1 MTTDD
6 PADREAAALR
16 VACPICDAERG
27 ELCEDVVAGCIGPVE
42 TQAATTIPV
51 GKMPSGL
58 AVDAGV

>member
-1 MTTDD
+1 MVEAMTIDD

-42 TQAATTIPV
+42 RPHVYRISVAAEV
-51 GKMPSGL
+51 SR
-58 AVDAGV
+58 

>member
-27 ELCEDVVAGCIGPVE
+27 ELCEDVVAGCIGPV
-42 TQAATTIPV
+42 AAARVQISV
-51 GKMPSGL
+51 AAEVSR
-58 AVDAGV
+58 

>member
-42 TQAATTIPV
+42 RPHVYRISVAAEV
-51 GKMPSGL
+51 
-58 AVDAGV
+58 AR